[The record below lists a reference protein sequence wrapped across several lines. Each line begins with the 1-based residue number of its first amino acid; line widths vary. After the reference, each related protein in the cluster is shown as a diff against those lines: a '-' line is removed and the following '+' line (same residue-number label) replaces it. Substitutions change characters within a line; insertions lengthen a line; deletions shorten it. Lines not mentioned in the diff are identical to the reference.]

1 MRCCVGLFTRRC
13 WLPCCVAVLRSFV
26 LPALCPRLGALKL
39 WPCCATP
46 WHARVPA
53 PGPSESRHTL
63 AACDMRRAACGVG
76 RLVCRGVAGLV
87 WMGASKRATRPV
99 PCRKF
104 ACGLFRAAPGMPRQ
118 MWSKRKR
125 WSEASSPC
133 STSLPDRTRAR
144 HASCGP
150 RPSSSLISLPL
161 ATFPSPT
168 SGLCPRLRH
177 RLLTLYWRPPG
188 RFLARHATR
197 VSLKDTRGSIGVE
210 FRRRV
215 EVEVIGMALLP
226 SRYAAPPGTCAR
238 RNTCSVLCCD
248 AAQANLG

>member
-1 MRCCVGLFTRRC
+1 MLTACVLRGTLASVCFWFSGGQVVFAVLRGLFTRRC

-104 ACGLFRAAPGMPRQ
+104 ACGLFRAAPGMPWQ
-118 MWSKRKR
+118 MWSNARGGVKQ
-125 WSEASSPC
+125 AHPAAPAC
-133 STSLPDRTRAR
+133 LTGRAR
-144 HASCGP
+144 AMPVVALGHRP
-150 RPSSSLISLPL
+150 R
-161 ATFPSPT
+161 
-168 SGLCPRLRH
+168 
-177 RLLTLYWRPPG
+177 
-188 RFLARHATR
+188 
-197 VSLKDTRGSIGVE
+197 
-210 FRRRV
+210 
-215 EVEVIGMALLP
+215 
-226 SRYAAPPGTCAR
+226 
-238 RNTCSVLCCD
+238 
-248 AAQANLG
+248 